1 MTDQEVFWR
10 GDFGDE
16 YTNRNYNDNILVS
29 NINMLSDIMVKTKA
43 VKSIFEVGCN
53 AGLNLMALSY
63 IDPTYK
69 LTGLDING
77 GALSKLKQLY
87 VQKEKDC
94 PETVQ
99 GSFLDYEPVE
109 QYDMVFTKGVLIH
122 IAPEML
128 PAVYDKMVAMSSRYV
143 MVAEY
148 YNPTPVELNYRGHTG
163 KLYKRDFAGE
173 IMDRHNL
180 RLAGY
185 GFVYHRDLYPQD
197 DLAWFLLEK
206 V

>member
-1 MTDQEVFWR
+1 
-10 GDFGDE
+10 
-16 YTNRNYNDNILVS
+16 
-29 NINMLSDIMVKTKA
+29 
-43 VKSIFEVGCN
+43 
-53 AGLNLMALSY
+53 MALSY

-77 GALSKLKQLY
+77 GALSKLKQLFA
-87 VQKEKDC
+87 QKEKDC
-94 PETVQ
+94 PEMVQ
-99 GSFLDYEPVE
+99 GSFSDYEPIE